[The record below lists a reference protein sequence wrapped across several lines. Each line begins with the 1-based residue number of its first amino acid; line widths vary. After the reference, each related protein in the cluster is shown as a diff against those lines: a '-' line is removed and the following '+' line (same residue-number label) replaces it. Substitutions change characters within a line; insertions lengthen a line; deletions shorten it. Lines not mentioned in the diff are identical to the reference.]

1 MLQLQDFLLLTNT
14 FLSQVSVWQVEI
26 LSPGHIP
33 FAASQASMAAFSAYP
48 LGSWVKQMKK
58 GKVQQHV
65 SSQTPA
71 WRSLSTWPAVA
82 AGPAAAH

>member
-1 MLQLQDFLLLTNT
+1 
-14 FLSQVSVWQVEI
+14 
-26 LSPGHIP
+26 
-33 FAASQASMAAFSAYP
+33 MAAFSAYP